1 MVERTHTPA
10 GDPLARTVETPLP
23 PSDFRRIS
31 WGAVFA
37 GAVIAIAVHFLLSL
51 LGVGI
56 GLSTV
61 DPGATPEAE
70 TLGIG
75 AGIWWVISS
84 IIALIIGGYV
94 AARLEGLPSR
104 GDGVIH
110 GLLTWAVMLLAMV
123 WLMASAAG
131 GIIGGAFNIAGDTVS
146 AAGRGI
152 VQAVPEVAQATGLTP
167 DELERQADRLL
178 QQGSMQ
184 GTDAVPSDP
193 REARRELVIA
203 LTTMATNSGEE
214 AATARERVIT
224 IVSQQAQ
231 ISRAEATQ
239 RVARLEGELRETA
252 REVEQTASSAAQGA
266 ADTASSAS
274 IWGFV
279 ALLLGAAAGA
289 IGGAVG
295 TRRSIPVVATRTA

>member
-1 MVERTHTPA
+1 MVERTYPDA
-10 GDPLARTVETPLP
+10 GAAPGARTVETPLP

-51 LGVGI
+51 LGMGI

-61 DPGATPEAE
+61 DPGGTPQAE

-75 AGIWWVISS
+75 AGVWWVISS
-84 IIALIIGGYV
+84 IISLIIGGYV

-104 GDGVIH
+104 GDGIIH

-123 WLMASAAG
+123 WLLASAAG
-131 GIIGGAFNIAGDTVS
+131 NVIGGAFNLAGDTVS

-152 VQAVPEVAQATGLTP
+152 AEAVPEVAQATGLTP
-167 DELERQADRLL
+167 DELGRQADALL
-178 QQGSMQ
+178 RGDSM
-184 GTDAVPSDP
+184 GTGDIPSDP
-193 REARRELVIA
+193 QAARRELIA
-203 LTTMATNSGEE
+203 SLTTMATASGQD
-214 AATARERVIT
+214 AAQARDRVIA

-231 ISRAEATQ
+231 IPREEAAQ
-239 RVARLEGELRETA
+239 RVARIEGELRQTA
-252 REVEQTASSAAQGA
+252 QQVEETASSAAQGA
-266 ADTASSAS
+266 ANTASSAA

-289 IGGAVG
+289 IGGAIG
-295 TRRSIPVVATRTA
+295 TRRSIPVVATRTV